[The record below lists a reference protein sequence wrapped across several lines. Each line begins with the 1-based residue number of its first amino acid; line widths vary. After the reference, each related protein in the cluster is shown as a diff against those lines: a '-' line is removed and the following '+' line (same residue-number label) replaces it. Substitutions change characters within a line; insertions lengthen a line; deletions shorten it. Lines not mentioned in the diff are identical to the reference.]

1 MKKNVK
7 LILIILVVIIALT
20 GFILYK
26 NSPVVVRTLPVNP
39 KTAELSFT
47 EQGIVLAQRYLDVF
61 STVSGE
67 IKGIYV
73 AEGQQINEGDL
84 ICKIDDAAFQFE
96 LRQMEGNIRS
106 CELEINNLLAETQRQ
121 KEHIVNMKT
130 LYDSGF
136 ISKYDYEDAVQTGEG
151 METGLE
157 TKRQQLKNMQLN
169 SEHLRKKINET
180 VIVSPICGTVT
191 VLNVKDTNIASTQA
205 PIATIA
211 GGKDCI
217 IEVYVS
223 VRDIE
228 AVAPGKKVDLV
239 LEGRRANQKVSGT
252 VLFVENQAVVKISA
266 LGTEERKVKVN
277 IVPNAQ
283 DILKDG
289 YEVDVNFYYYQ
300 EEDKLTVPKAALFRE
315 NDLDMVWVVLDGKAQ
330 KVQVKKGME
339 LRTEFVIEDGIGG
352 NSVVI
357 ADANVSGLKDGVR
370 IRNTNT

>member
-73 AEGQQINEGDL
+73 AEGQQINEGDM

-96 LRQMEGNIRS
+96 LRQMEGSIRS

-121 KEHIVNMKT
+121 KEHIENMKT

-136 ISKYDYEDAVQTGEG
+136 ISKYDYEDSVQIGES

-157 TKRQQLKNMQLN
+157 TKRQQVKNIQLN
-169 SEHLRKKINET
+169 IEHLRKKINET
-180 VIVSPICGTVT
+180 TIVSPICGTVT
-191 VLNVKDTNIASTQA
+191 ALNIKDTNIAGTQA

-211 GGKDCI
+211 GGKDCVV
-217 IEVYVS
+217 ETYVS

-228 AVAPGKKVDLV
+228 AVRPGNKVDLV
-239 LEGRRANQKVSGT
+239 LEGRRTNQGISGT
-252 VLFVENQAVVKISA
+252 VLFIENQAVVKLSA

-277 IVPNAQ
+277 IVPSEQ

-289 YEVDVNFYYYQ
+289 YELDVNFYYYQ
-300 EEDKLTVPKAALFRE
+300 EENKLTVPKAALFRE
-315 NDLDMVWVVLDGKAQ
+315 NDLDMVWVVMDGKAQ
-330 KVQVKKGME
+330 KAQVRKGME
-339 LRTEFVIEDGIGG
+339 LRTEFVIEDGLGE
-352 NSVVI
+352 NAVVI

-370 IRNTNT
+370 ISSN

>member
-7 LILIILVVIIALT
+7 LVLIILGLIIAVVGL
-20 GFILYK
+20 ILYK
-26 NSPVVVRTLPVNP
+26 NSPVAVRTLPVNP

-67 IKGIYV
+67 IKSIYV
-73 AEGQQINEGDL
+73 IEGQHINEGDL
-84 ICKIDDAAFQFE
+84 ICKIDDSSFQFE
-96 LRQMEGNIRS
+96 LRQMEGSIRN

-121 KEHIVNMKT
+121 KEHIENMKT

-136 ISKYDYEDAVQTGEG
+136 ISKYDFEDAVQTGEN
-151 METGLE
+151 METGFE

-169 SEHLRKKINET
+169 VEQLRKKLNET
-180 VIVSPICGTVT
+180 AIVSPICGTVT
-191 VLNVKDTNIASTQA
+191 ALNIKDTNIAGTQA

-211 GGKDCI
+211 GGKDCV

-228 AVAPGKKVDLV
+228 AVRPGNKVDLV
-239 LEGRRANQKVSGT
+239 LEGRRANQKISGT
-252 VLFVENQAVVKISA
+252 VLFVENQAVVKVSA

-277 IVPNAQ
+277 VVPNEQ

-300 EEDKLTVPKAALFRE
+300 EENKLTVPKAALFRE
-315 NDLDMVWVVLDGKAQ
+315 NDLDMVWVVFDGKAQ
-330 KVQVKKGME
+330 KTQVQKGME
-339 LRTEFVIEDGIGG
+339 LRTEFVIEGG
-352 NSVVI
+352 LGKNSIVI
-357 ADANVSGLKDGVR
+357 ADANVSGLKEGVR
-370 IRNTNT
+370 IRHTNT